1 MSGKITVIWQLSVIQ
16 FESGTA
22 INGVALAEVHPST
35 YPEQFCKRQ
44 AAAVV
49 RSYTNKP
56 YACKDLFIMAGKK
69 LYTVTTQ
76 NHGGFSL
83 WLNGAREG
91 NLEIFADAAC
101 NMIVPKIQ
109 SYPVYYPL
117 EELRIEVISDID
129 DTILHSFTNSFFKR
143 VSAILFTPPQQ
154 RRVVEFT
161 KRLLFAAKE
170 TRIRVYYISRSEE
183 NLFHFLTNIL
193 SLNQLSGVIIY
204 LSDYLNYPG
213 LLTARKE
220 HFKFEQISSIILRS
234 PGKRYYLIGDDTQ
247 DDIRIYSEIAEQ
259 FPGRICH
266 VFIHKTKTHKSS
278 SQKFYYERLLT
289 SSIPVLYFEDETPF
303 DASTLRNIN
312 C

>member
-1 MSGKITVIWQLSVIQ
+1 MLNKIPVIWQLSVIK

-35 YPEQFCKRQ
+35 YPVQFCKRQ

-56 YACKDLFIMAGKK
+56 YACKDLFILAGKE
-69 LYTVTTQ
+69 LYTATTQ

-83 WLNGAREG
+83 WLNGTREG
-91 NLEIFADAAC
+91 NIEIYADAAC
-101 NMIVPKIQ
+101 NKIVPKIQ

-117 EELRIEVISDID
+117 EELSIEIISDID

-154 RRVVEFT
+154 RQVVEFT
-161 KRLLFAAKE
+161 KRLLLRAKE
-170 TRIRVYYISRSEE
+170 TGIRVYCISRSEE

-213 LLTARKE
+213 LLTARKK
-220 HFKFEQISSIILRS
+220 HFKFEQISSIIQRS

-247 DDIRIYSEIAEQ
+247 NDIRTYSEIAEQ
-259 FPGRICH
+259 FRGRICH
-266 VFIHKTKTHKSS
+266 VFIHKTKTHKTRF
-278 SQKFYYERLLT
+278 QKFYCERLLT
-289 SSIPVLYFEDETPF
+289 LNIPVLYFDDETPF
-303 DASTLRNIN
+303 DASILKNIN